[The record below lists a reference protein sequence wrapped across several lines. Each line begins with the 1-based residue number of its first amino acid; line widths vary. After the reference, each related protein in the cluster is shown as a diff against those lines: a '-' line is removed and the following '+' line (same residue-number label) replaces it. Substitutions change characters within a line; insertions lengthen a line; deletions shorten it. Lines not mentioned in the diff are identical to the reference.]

1 MLPLYKEK
9 KISPSVVCTLL
20 QNSKRAKTIALV
32 FVLLWLFLGV
42 WLLYSSYVSRG
53 SFRLEDLHPFQ
64 RGGEDGSDQE
74 HDEDSKMHPVLARAL
89 HMKDDGHELEVG
101 PNVARRYADVQGDSP
116 PWSLAPRTELCKG
129 QDFVLLALV
138 ETSPHR
144 FQQRAVI
151 RRSWGQNIAAKS
163 EKENLKWQV
172 VFVMGTASDAM
183 TEERLVDE
191 SLQYNDI
198 LQGKFEDHREEDNL
212 KVTLGFQWVN
222 STFSNGSCVPSFVLK
237 TDDNVLVNMKVLA
250 PWARDAHEISQN
262 LFMGHV
268 LRGGRPT
275 RDQSEPRYI
284 SEAKYPRDDFPNFAQ
299 GPVYMFSLD
308 VVIRMVKAFRAFGH
322 MTPFPFEDVYLG
334 LLAEYLQVIPLH
346 DDRFVVMKKP
356 KNTCLY
362 RRMTFIYDVSP
373 QEMLSLHNI
382 IQSDD
387 TDCKEI

>member
-20 QNSKRAKTIALV
+20 QNSKRAKTIVLV
-32 FVLLWLFLGV
+32 FVLLWVFLGV
-42 WLLYSSYVSRG
+42 WLLYNSYVSRG
-53 SFRLEDLHPFQ
+53 SFRLEDLHPFKSN
-64 RGGEDGSDQE
+64 GGESLGQE
-74 HDEDSKMHPVLARAL
+74 HGEDSKIHPVLARAL
-89 HMKDDGHELEVG
+89 HMKDDGHDLEVG
-101 PNVARRYADVQGDSP
+101 VNVAHRYSDGQGSLT
-116 PWSLAPRTELCKG
+116 PWSLSPRTELCKG
-129 QDFVLLALV
+129 QDFVLLVLV

-151 RRSWGQNIAAKS
+151 RRSWGQGTAGKS
-163 EKENLKWQV
+163 EEENLKWQV
-172 VFVMGTASDAM
+172 VFLMGSASDAM

-198 LQGKFEDHREEDNL
+198 LQGKFEDHREEDAQ
-212 KVTLGFQWVN
+212 KVTLGFKWVN
-222 STFSNGSCVPSFVLK
+222 STFSNGTCVPNFVLK

-268 LRGGRPT
+268 LRGGRPS

-284 SEAKYPRDDFPNFAQ
+284 SEATYPRDDFPNFAQ
-299 GPVYMFSLD
+299 GPAYMFSLD
-308 VVIRMVKAFRAFGH
+308 VVIKMAKSFRAFEH
-322 MTPFPFEDVYLG
+322 MTSFPFEDVYLG
-334 LLAEYLQVIPLH
+334 LLAEYLRVIPLH

-362 RRMTFIYDVSP
+362 RKMTFIYDVSP
-373 QEMLSLHNI
+373 QEMLSLYNI
-382 IQSDD
+382 IESDD
-387 TDCKEI
+387 TDCREI